1 MKRPDATDPKSF
13 RYKFRFKRFKKI
25 EVIIREIL
33 ETQSVVKI
41 LDVGGRR
48 DYWDYLS
55 EELRPKVFITVI
67 NYEGELTEFE
77 EKADNINLETVI
89 GDGCNMPQYAD
100 NSFDLVHSNS
110 VIEHVGS
117 LENMGKYAAEIRRIG
132 KRYYVQAPNLWFPI
146 DPHFGVPIF
155 HWLPDPTR
163 AVIMHKYKVGFSDTP
178 IEDYVESL
186 SEADSIKL
194 VDKSMMKRLFPECK
208 FQNEKFMLLTKSIV
222 ATY

>member
-1 MKRPDATDPKSF
+1 MKRPDATNPKSL

-25 EVIIREIL
+25 DNMIRNIL
-33 ETQSVVKI
+33 KGQDQVTI

-55 EELRPKVFITVI
+55 EDLRSKVFITVL
-67 NYEGELTEFE
+67 NYEEELTEFV
-77 EKADNINLETVI
+77 EKADNINLTVVI

-100 NSFDLVHSNS
+100 NSFDIVHSNS

-146 DPHFGVPIF
+146 DPHFGVPLF

-163 AVIMHKYKVGFSDTP
+163 AIILHKYKVGFSNTP
-178 IEDYVESL
+178 VPDYVEAL
-186 SEADSIKL
+186 TEADSIKL
-194 VDKSMMKRLFPECK
+194 VDKSLMKRLFPESI